1 MDKESKN
8 VYVRSFGCSAN
19 LADGEVIAGCISE
32 AGFTLVE
39 KSSDADFLVYNTCAV
54 KSPTENRIIDL
65 LKKIPKD
72 KKLIVTGCLPV
83 INFERLQSEIQFDAA
98 TGPAPGQKI
107 VEVIEQ
113 VNLGKKVVSVNNNSI
128 SGLELPK
135 VAVNPVVSVIPINY
149 GCLGNCSYCCVHFA
163 RGQLRSNSIEKII
176 HRIKKDLR
184 SGAKEFW
191 LTSQDTACYGK
202 DKKTNLANLLEKVVE
217 VEGDFFVR
225 VGMMNPDH
233 VLGILDEIIGAYNSD
248 KVFKFLHLPIQSGS
262 DKILG
267 LMNRKYSVE
276 QFRKVVEAFR
286 KNFPQLTLATDV
298 ICGFPGET
306 KKAFKNTKQ
315 LISEVRPDVVNV
327 SKFFARPKTPAEKLI
342 PIPPEELNRRSKEMS
357 SLSRQVSFDQNKKWV
372 GWTGKVFVDEKG
384 KEGSWMGRN
393 VAYKTVVIKTDEN
406 LLGRFVKVNVEKA
419 FSTYLEAKVLE
430 KL

>member
-39 KSSDADFLVYNTCAV
+39 KSSDADLLVYNTCAV

-267 LMNRKYSVE
+267 LMTRKYSVE

-286 KNFPQLTLATDV
+286 KKFPQLTLATDV

-306 KKAFKNTKQ
+306 KKAFENTKQ
-315 LISEVRPDVVNV
+315 LISEVSPDVVNV

-372 GWTGKVFVDEKG
+372 GWTGKVLVDEKG